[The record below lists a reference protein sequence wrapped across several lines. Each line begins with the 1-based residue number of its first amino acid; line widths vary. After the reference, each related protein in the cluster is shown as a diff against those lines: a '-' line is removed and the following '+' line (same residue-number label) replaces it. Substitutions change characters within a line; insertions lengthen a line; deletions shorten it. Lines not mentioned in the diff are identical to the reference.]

1 MRYPLRHRALKLNNK
16 CVDPIFPQ
24 LLMVGEKRDVG
35 LKLFQMLLALK
46 EEREALLGVEPRIS
60 CLLDR
65 HFDQLSHSAC
75 YTELFLCISTPKHE
89 ELEAVVFRAQVSA
102 RCGIM
107 IVGLRCLLLTEVAI
121 GRVKEWHLFLD
132 QTLGADLSQLGGNM
146 QSLAT

>member
-1 MRYPLRHRALKLNNK
+1 
-16 CVDPIFPQ
+16 
-24 LLMVGEKRDVG
+24 
-35 LKLFQMLLALK
+35 MLLALK

-75 YTELFLCISTPKHE
+75 YTELFLCISTAKHE
-89 ELEAVVFRAQVSA
+89 ELEAVLFRAQVSA

-132 QTLGADLSQLGGNM
+132 QTLGADLSPLGGIM
-146 QSLAT
+146 QCLAT